1 MKEKISIPFLAGAKY
16 ENKIYFSSLYINGLF
31 KYDCKT
37 YKCELIKIFDEK
49 RLVPMLHRKAVIYGD
64 EIWFMPW
71 EAKKIAKYNITQNKI
86 YYYEIPS
93 SNNELLYFDL
103 INKNNQTYFVPYK
116 FNTPIA
122 IINGNTSNLK
132 FMNGITEIEDNMISK
147 IAGAGIVEND
157 LLVVLQDGSVL
168 ENLNKKWTKILENN
182 NSDTYSQTG
191 YLTLVNTETSMWL
204 CPFEGNC
211 VVEVDKIYRKIKNYI
226 NVKGKRYSY
235 GNIIHSGI
243 VMFPTEKNREFLILK
258 ENNIINKY
266 IDFNMNDDLYLE
278 MNTIGNSYKDSILI
292 SSNQGNVCEYDLE
305 MNLKNK
311 YNIEMNRKEYME
323 QFVNKLHID
332 DLKKDYTALESD
344 YYDFKMFLGIISK
357 KENLYEQD

>member
-49 RLVPMLHRKAVIYGD
+49 KLASILHRKAVIYGD

-86 YYYEIPS
+86 YYYEIPCTI
-93 SNNELLYFDL
+93 NELLYIDL
-103 INKNNQTYFVPYK
+103 VSKNNKTYFIPYK

-132 FMNGITEIEDNMISK
+132 FMDGITVNEDNILRK
-147 IAGAGIVEND
+147 IVGAGVVKNN
-157 LLVVLQDGSVL
+157 LLVVLQDGSVI
-168 ENLNKKWTKILENN
+168 ENKDGNWEKILKKKDCNK
-182 NSDTYSQTG
+182 NSQFE
-191 YLTLVNTETSMWL
+191 YLTLVDNDTSMWL
-204 CPFEGNC
+204 CPFEENN
-211 VVEVDKIYRKIKNYI
+211 VVEIDKIHRKVKKYI
-226 NVKGKRYSY
+226 DVKDEKYSY
-235 GNIIHSGI
+235 GIVINSGI
-243 VMFPTEKNREFLILK
+243 VMFPTEKNRNFLILN
-258 ENNIINKY
+258 ENNIMYKH
-266 IDFNMNDDLYLE
+266 IDFNINDDLYLE
-278 MNTIGNSYKDSILI
+278 ISYIGNSCKDSILI

-305 MNLKNK
+305 WNLINK